1 MTGAGAMIAGVP
13 GVLVVDD
20 DPAFRGLARRLLA
33 AEGLAVVGE
42 ADGVATGLAAARR
55 LRPDGA
61 LVDMR
66 LGDGDGIALARD
78 LLALPWHP
86 RVILTST
93 HPDAA
98 SADDVRRCGAG
109 GFFPKDELPDAPLK
123 LLFTRP

>member
-1 MTGAGAMIAGVP
+1 MIAGMA

-20 DPAFRGLARRLLA
+20 DPAFRGLARRLLI

-42 ADGVATGLAAARR
+42 ADGVATGLAAARA

-66 LGDGDGIALARD
+66 LGDGDGLALARE
-78 LLALPWHP
+78 LLALPWRP

-98 SADDVRRCGAG
+98 SADDVRRSGAG
-109 GFFPKDELPDAPLK
+109 AFFPKDQLPDAPLK
-123 LLFTRP
+123 LLFSKP